1 MEKPWSEIMRWLAA
15 AVGAVVGLFMQM
27 PAAVRLLMLLMVL
40 DYFSGVGHKTFDNP
54 KAFRTFVGAN
64 F

>member
-1 MEKPWSEIMRWLAA
+1 MFEEELQG
-15 AVGAVVGLFMQM
+15 VGKDVRPNNTVKKDSACGILFF
-27 PAAVRLLMLLMVL
+27 AWAGG

-54 KAFRTFVGAN
+54 KAFLTFVGAN

>member
-1 MEKPWSEIMRWLAA
+1 MRNPFFFAWA
-15 AVGAVVGLFMQM
+15 GG
-27 PAAVRLLMLLMVL
+27 